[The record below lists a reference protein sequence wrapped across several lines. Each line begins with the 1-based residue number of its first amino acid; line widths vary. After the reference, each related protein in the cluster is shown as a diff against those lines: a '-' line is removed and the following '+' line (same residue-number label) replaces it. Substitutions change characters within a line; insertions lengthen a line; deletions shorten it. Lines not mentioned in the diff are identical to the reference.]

1 MWLLPHG
8 EVGIISSLPEA
19 QRHISSWKLIALWSL
34 HVIAAN
40 SSTGFDTSSSGG
52 VQTVATRAEPFLWV
66 DGLDLSWSCW
76 LIRTRHTDYGCKWI
90 TSNTPHC
97 PGDVYVFPQVWQPQG
112 PCPFDLSH
120 LSLEKTKTYILCGY
134 CNADHTVHCRL
145 IDTLHRTM
153 QRNPHRHSAPESC
166 CMQKAKC
173 CFHHFCSHAV
183 FPRTYCTLS
192 SYFPLLLTMFISSL
206 ALHFLAPEALF
217 LPTRWYPCLGWSA
230 ALSAHHKRVGLIE
243 PGRKGHREKGVS
255 VGWSAGVC

>member
-1 MWLLPHG
+1 MKLLTNSHQTHRLWLQMNYLKH
-8 EVGIISSLPEA
+8 
-19 QRHISSWKLIALWSL
+19 
-34 HVIAAN
+34 
-40 SSTGFDTSSSGG
+40 TT
-52 VQTVATRAEPFLWV
+52 
-66 DGLDLSWSCW
+66 LSWRCLCIPPSVAASRPMSIW
-76 LIRTRHTDYGCKWI
+76 PI
-90 TSNTPHC
+90 TF
-97 PGDVYVFPQVWQPQG
+97 VFG
-112 PCPFDLSH
+112 
-120 LSLEKTKTYILCGY
+120 EKKTYILCGY

-255 VGWSAGVC
+255 AGWSAGVC